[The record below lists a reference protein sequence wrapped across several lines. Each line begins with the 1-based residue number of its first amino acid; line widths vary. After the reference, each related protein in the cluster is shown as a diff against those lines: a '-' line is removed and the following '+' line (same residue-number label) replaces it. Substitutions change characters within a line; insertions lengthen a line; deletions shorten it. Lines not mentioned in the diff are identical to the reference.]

1 VFNIRRINS
10 SAKQGLAAK
19 VQNQIA
25 KYRKEA
31 GLSQQELADLIAV
44 SRKTISTVETA
55 RFTPSVIIALKIARH
70 FKTSVES
77 LFTLQEHD

>member
-1 VFNIRRINS
+1 
-10 SAKQGLAAK
+10 

>member
-1 VFNIRRINS
+1 M
-10 SAKQGLAAK
+10 AKQRLGTN

-31 GLSQQELADLIAV
+31 SLSQQELADLIAV

-70 FKTSVES
+70 FNTSVES

>member
-1 VFNIRRINS
+1 MFNIRRINS
-10 SAKQGLAAK
+10 LAKQRLGAK

-44 SRKTISTVETA
+44 SSKTISTVETA

>member
-1 VFNIRRINS
+1 L
-10 SAKQGLAAK
+10 AKQRLGAK

>member
-1 VFNIRRINS
+1 M
-10 SAKQGLAAK
+10 
-19 VQNQIA
+19 QNQIA

-31 GLSQQELADLIAV
+31 SLSQQELADLIAV

-70 FKTSVES
+70 FNTSVES